1 MKDDFASLK
10 KMKRNVIMEKESTSC
25 LNKMMILTFS
35 YSILLRSMS
44 TRRLMKDSC
53 LDIKEVISVEKSS
66 LALSPIEILN
76 WV

>member
-1 MKDDFASLK
+1 
-10 KMKRNVIMEKESTSC
+10 MEKESTSC

-66 LALSPIEILN
+66 LALSQIEILN